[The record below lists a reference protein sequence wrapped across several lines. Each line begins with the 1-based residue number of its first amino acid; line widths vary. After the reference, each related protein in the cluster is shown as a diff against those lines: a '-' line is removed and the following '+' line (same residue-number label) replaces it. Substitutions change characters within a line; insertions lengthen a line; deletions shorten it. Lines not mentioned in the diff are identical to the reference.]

1 MRKYIPRLYKDTDFL
16 LLDNAWD
23 DEECLNYA
31 AKHHFN
37 VRFTDTGSSKLA
49 EIMLMFKEAGF
60 MIDVVSE
67 KVVAPDGLVLSPK
80 PIVLFLREE

>member
-1 MRKYIPRLYKDTDFL
+1 MRNYKPKFYEDMNFL

-49 EIMLMFKEAGF
+49 EIMLKFKKAGF

-67 KVVAPDGLVLSPK
+67 KDIAPDGLVLSPK